1 MTRQPGKWERHVK
14 SRPVV
19 CQTGGSGALNAIRA
33 LQWQQMRLR
42 GG

>member
-1 MTRQPGKWERHVK
+1 MTRQPGKWVRHVK

-19 CQTGGSGALNAIRA
+19 CQAGGSGRLAIGA